1 MTRVSNPPVRSA
13 DLKSLENPVEAT
25 ALGASTG
32 WRRFAPST
40 VAISIIGVFTAALL
54 RVPLGGQAMMSY
66 DLFVYFFP
74 AKSFLRTAL
83 SRGELP
89 LWNPD
94 TFFGAP
100 FLANIQMA
108 VLYPPDIIFLVA
120 PFARAV
126 AASQAIHLFL
136 AGVGFLLLARRGW
149 GLGHVGALVGSLIF
163 CGSGFLGAHMGHLN
177 QVHAATWL
185 PWLFLMVHGA
195 AKQVGRLL
203 RPATAEALPPG
214 WNRFGEASLWVSGG
228 AIVTALLFTAGHTQE
243 TYYALLTVGAE
254 AAIFTAAPPARSP
267 VRGSHLLAVG
277 AITSLG
283 MLLAAAQLVPEGRSS
298 LLGLLRSVR

>member
-1 MTRVSNPPVRSA
+1 MA
-13 DLKSLENPVEAT
+13 
-25 ALGASTG
+25 
-32 WRRFAPST
+32 
-40 VAISIIGVFTAALL
+40 
-54 RVPLGGQAMMSY
+54 
-66 DLFVYFFP
+66 
-74 AKSFLRTAL
+74 

-195 AKQVGRLL
+195 ARQVGRLL

-214 WNRFGEASLWVSGG
+214 WNRFG
-228 AIVTALLFTAGHTQE
+228 
-243 TYYALLTVGAE
+243 
-254 AAIFTAAPPARSP
+254 
-267 VRGSHLLAVG
+267 
-277 AITSLG
+277 
-283 MLLAAAQLVPEGRSS
+283 
-298 LLGLLRSVR
+298 

>member
-13 DLKSLENPVEAT
+13 DLKSFENPVD
-25 ALGASTG
+25 ASEPGTSPG

-120 PFARAV
+120 PF
-126 AASQAIHLFL
+126 
-136 AGVGFLLLARRGW
+136 
-149 GLGHVGALVGSLIF
+149 
-163 CGSGFLGAHMGHLN
+163 
-177 QVHAATWL
+177 
-185 PWLFLMVHGA
+185 
-195 AKQVGRLL
+195 
-203 RPATAEALPPG
+203 
-214 WNRFGEASLWVSGG
+214 
-228 AIVTALLFTAGHTQE
+228 
-243 TYYALLTVGAE
+243 
-254 AAIFTAAPPARSP
+254 
-267 VRGSHLLAVG
+267 
-277 AITSLG
+277 
-283 MLLAAAQLVPEGRSS
+283 
-298 LLGLLRSVR
+298 